1 MERLFSYGTLQ
12 QENVQLET
20 FGRKLKGSGDI
31 LIGYQLSEI
40 RIIDPQVIQ
49 TSGKE
54 FHPILKYTGNFSD
67 EVEGT
72 VFEISAEE
80 LAQSDAYE
88 VDAYQRVAAKLK
100 SCTKAWIYAEAN

>member
-1 MERLFSYGTLQ
+1 VERLFSYGTLQ

-20 FGRKLKGSGDI
+20 FGRKLQGSEDT
-31 LIGYQLSEI
+31 LIGYQLSEV
-40 RIIDPQVIQ
+40 RIIDPQVVQ

-54 FHPILKYTGNFSD
+54 FHPILKYTGHSSD
-67 EVEGT
+67 TVEGM
-72 VFEISAEE
+72 VFAISAEE

-100 SCTKAWIYAEAN
+100 SGIEAWIYAEAN